1 MTNHTMELMYG
12 LKPVHRDNPQA
23 GESEWYY
30 YDPRGTDNF
39 SDMKKIDVPSENSPN
54 PYADEIQNYLY
65 KNDRYN
71 YNQLY
76 GTTPPPEQKV
86 GTWDNVKTWGNN
98 FADATE
104 AATVGYA
111 TGATLGNFDEAM
123 GAATAAVT
131 LNPDNYT
138 MGRDAVR
145 KLQNDL
151 SHRHPY
157 LYNGMEFFGAMRSP
171 SYALSKEAFANKI
184 LNAGVGTLMAS
195 LGYAETPKDFLI
207 NLPVYGIANTV
218 GSIVDNIPLWRASVR
233 PLVQFGRKFIKQG
246 INSSADKLK
255 NIYYND
261 DEKYHY

>member
-1 MTNHTMELMYG
+1 
-12 LKPVHRDNPQA
+12 
-23 GESEWYY
+23 
-30 YDPRGTDNF
+30 
-39 SDMKKIDVPSENSPN
+39 
-54 PYADEIQNYLY
+54 
-65 KNDRYN
+65 
-71 YNQLY
+71 
-76 GTTPPPEQKV
+76 
-86 GTWDNVKTWGNN
+86 
-98 FADATE
+98 
-104 AATVGYA
+104 
-111 TGATLGNFDEAM
+111 M

-233 PLVQFGRKFIKQG
+233 PLVQFGKKFIKQG